1 MPDSGARIGVL
12 FVCMG
17 NICRSPMA
25 EGVFRRHV
33 ANAGLDDRFII
44 DSAGTTDF
52 HVGDPPDPRAART
65 ALENGLDISRQRAR
79 QILGDD
85 LAAFT
90 YLLAMDRDN
99 LLHIERLAREAP
111 AGAGGAPRLSGAPE
125 RISLLLSH
133 ADGAGR
139 EDVPDPY
146 YGGERGFQDCFE
158 LIEAG
163 AAGLFK
169 ALVNAHFPGHDR

>member
-1 MPDSGARIGVL
+1 MPDSQNRIGIL

-25 EGVFRRHV
+25 EGVFSRLV
-33 ANAGLDDRFII
+33 ADAGLSDRFVIA
-44 DSAGTTDF
+44 SAGTTGF
-52 HVGDPPDPRAART
+52 HVGEPPDPRAART
-65 ALENGLDISRQRAR
+65 ALDNGLDISAQRAR
-79 QILGDD
+79 QLQRND
-85 LAAFT
+85 LSDFD

-99 LLHIERLAREAP
+99 LMRIRRLAQDASGGP
-111 AGAGGAPRLSGAPE
+111 A

-133 ADGAGR
+133 APGAGR

-146 YGGERGFQDCFE
+146 YGGARGFQDCFE

-163 AAGLFK
+163 AAGLFN
-169 ALVNAHFPGHDR
+169 ALLKAHFPEHDR